1 MAVATGRLLAGRPAL
16 RQDFYEDLVLFLLP
30 GLLCAK
36 WFTLSPPISKWDQ
49 DINRYELHEAKV
61 CSAPVGDES

>member
-1 MAVATGRLLAGRPAL
+1 MFIIFWERWLPIGVPFGSMLLKDG
-16 RQDFYEDLVLFLLP
+16 DTTY
-30 GLLCAK
+30 
-36 WFTLSPPISKWDQ
+36 IWDQ